1 MIKGLILKVKN
12 KVKQISE
19 EIRIVR
25 KVIKL
30 TNNISSVYCVLSI
43 MRALFRAIH
52 PFVNIVFPTLIINE
66 LFGERQIA
74 RIITYVLA
82 TVCLQFVV
90 SLVCNIIERQLSKH
104 EVFVSAGFER
114 LINDKTTQMDFIH
127 LENADI
133 VNERERALGAIEQS
147 GGITEILST
156 LTGIITSAIQILGVI
171 ALMCYH
177 SVFIAMIVIVV
188 KCLTAKF
195 EGIKNK
201 KEFFFWN
208 QNAENNKLLR
218 YINSFTSDYRH
229 GKNIRLFNMKKLLL
243 SKYEQFVVN
252 TNEMFCGISK
262 VRFQNLF
269 ASSLLM
275 QLQFG
280 IVYCWVGIKILT
292 DSAKFSVGN
301 LYMILNTVNTF
312 DAATS
317 TFLSG
322 VVNVHYKVQYME
334 LYLNY
339 LECPNA
345 MEMND
350 GQLGDKL
357 EDFVFQFHD
366 VSFHYPN
373 SEGVMIL
380 KHINCSITSND
391 KIAIVGENG
400 AGKTTFVKLLLRL
413 YDPTEGYITLNGI
426 DIRKYNYRQYLKIFS
441 VVFQDFNLFSFSIS
455 DNIRCSSG
463 DEENKLVNEI
473 IQKLNFEQRMQKLK
487 EGVYTVVGRDFD
499 EEGVV
504 FSGGEQQ
511 KISIARAMYKNSD
524 YVILDEPTAA
534 LDPISEKEIFENLN
548 DIIGRR
554 PAMFISHRMSAC
566 YFCNRILVFNRG
578 EILEDGNHEKLYSAR
593 GKYYELFHAQAQ
605 YYK

>member
-1 MIKGLILKVKN
+1 MIKGLISKGKN
-12 KVKQISE
+12 TVKQIGE
-19 EIRIVR
+19 ELKIVC
-25 KVIKL
+25 KIIKL
-30 TNNISSVYCVLSI
+30 TNNISSVYCVLSV
-43 MRALFRAIH
+43 MRAIFRAIH
-52 PFVNIVFPTLIINE
+52 PFINIVFPTLIINE
-66 LFGERQIA
+66 LFGERQIT
-74 RIITYVLA
+74 RLVVYVLA
-82 TVCLQFVV
+82 TVCLQFIV
-90 SLVCNIIERQLSKH
+90 SFVCNIIERQLSKH
-104 EVFVSAGFER
+104 EVFVTAGFER
-114 LINDKTTQMDFIH
+114 LINDKTTQMDFIY

-133 VNERERALGAIEQS
+133 INERERALGAIEQS
-147 GGITEILST
+147 GGMTEILST

-177 SVFIAMIVIVV
+177 SVLIAMIVIVV
-188 KCLTAKF
+188 KCFTAKF
-195 EGIKNK
+195 EKIKNE

-243 SKYEQFVVN
+243 SKYEQFIVN
-252 TNEMFCGISK
+252 TKEMFCNISK
-262 VRFQNLF
+262 VRYQNLF
-269 ASSLLM
+269 ASSILM

-280 IVYCWVGIKILT
+280 IVYCWLGIKILT
-292 DSAKFSVGN
+292 DSAKFNVGN

-317 TFLSG
+317 TILSG
-322 VVNVHYKVQYME
+322 LVNIHYKVQYME

-339 LECPNA
+339 LACPNT

-350 GQLGDKL
+350 EPL
-357 EDFVFQFHD
+357 EDRKENFVFQFHD

-373 SEGVMIL
+373 SDDAMVL

-400 AGKTTFVKLLLRL
+400 AGKTTFIKLLLRL

-426 DIRKYNYRQYLKIFS
+426 DIRKYNYKQYLKMFS

-455 DNIRCSSG
+455 ENIRCSSG
-463 DEENKLVNEI
+463 GEENDIVSEI
-473 IQKLNFEQRMQKLK
+473 IHKLNFEQRMHKLT
-487 EGVYTVVGRDFD
+487 EGVHTVVGRDFD
-499 EEGVV
+499 EGGVV

-548 DIIGRR
+548 DIIGNR

-578 EILEDGNHEKLYSAR
+578 EIFEDGPHEKLYSAH